1 MWLVTDQRPSCDA
14 LGWKQSLP
22 KVHEVEIGFR
32 PAREQIALRSRATV
46 HGNVPNEA
54 ASNWHSR
61 NLAGPFR
68 LKLQQ
73 CSFTITSIERDSQ
86 MKIAQISPLVESVPP
101 RLYGGTERVVSYLTE
116 ELVAQGHD
124 VTLFASGDSIT
135 SANLVPCT
143 NRALRLDAKGHD
155 PIPYYMVM
163 LDKIMQQSA
172 EFDVLHFHIDHLH
185 FPLIRQLDNA
195 VVTTL
200 HGRQDLPVSAPF
212 YAHFCDLPI
221 ISISHAQRGPIAG
234 ANFVGT
240 VYHGM
245 PVDLYCPTSAPREGY
260 LAFLG
265 RISPEKD
272 PIEAI
277 HIAHALGM
285 PLKIAAKVDKVDVE
299 YFQEKVEPLLDT
311 PGVEFLGE
319 VGEKEKGDFLRGAS
333 ALLFPICW
341 PEPFGLVMIE
351 AMACGTPILAYDFG
365 SVREV
370 IDDGVTGYVV
380 RSLDEA
386 VATLP
391 KVLQLDR
398 GEVRR
403 RFEKRFSVSRMA
415 EDYVRI
421 YQMLV
426 RRSRT
431 QPSLR
436 PVVNDVTRV
445 NGDTY
450 LSDASLHVD

>member
-1 MWLVTDQRPSCDA
+1 
-14 LGWKQSLP
+14 
-22 KVHEVEIGFR
+22 
-32 PAREQIALRSRATV
+32 
-46 HGNVPNEA
+46 
-54 ASNWHSR
+54 
-61 NLAGPFR
+61 
-68 LKLQQ
+68 
-73 CSFTITSIERDSQ
+73 

-163 LDKIMQQSA
+163 LDKVMQQAA

-185 FPLIRQLDNA
+185 FPLVRELDNA

-200 HGRQDLPVSAPF
+200 HGRQDLPVAAPF
-212 YAHFCDLPI
+212 YAHFCDLPV
-221 ISISHAQRGPIAG
+221 ISISHSQRRPIAA

-245 PVDLYCPTSAPREGY
+245 PVDLYYPSSAPREGY

-272 PIEAI
+272 PIQAI
-277 HIAHALGM
+277 KIAHALGM
-285 PLKIAAKVDKVDVE
+285 PLKIAAKVDRVDEE
-299 YFQEKVEPLLDT
+299 YFHEKVEPLLDT
-311 PGVEFLGE
+311 PGVEFIGE
-319 VGEKEKGDFLRGAS
+319 VGEKDKGDFLRGPS

-351 AMACGTPILAYDFG
+351 AMACGTPTLAYDFG

-370 IDDGVTGYVV
+370 IDDGITGHVV

-391 KVLQLDR
+391 KVLELDR

-421 YQMLV
+421 YQTLL
-426 RRSRT
+426 RRSRAQT
-431 QPSLR
+431 SQRS
-436 PVVNDVTRV
+436 VVEEVARV
-445 NGDTY
+445 NGDKY
-450 LSDASLHVD
+450 LSDAGLHVD